1 MRGGRWWSWVAAL
14 GIGLA
19 GCGDPE
25 VSTFGGP
32 LPGSGGSSGA
42 AEGPESGNGDE
53 DSSGGGQGSSG
64 DGSTGSSDDSTDPT
78 LDPTGATDPTG
89 TGNPTPITCS
99 YPSTNFGS
107 PLQELDVIDDP
118 DSGIR
123 LSFTVPGLPAPELV
137 SAAELRFRSYDAD
150 HPGEEGRIYVNDGGP
165 FDLPANAAW
174 DNAEATGAVD
184 VLAAIAAGN
193 NRIEFGPGPLDRSFF
208 HIGDVELVVTAEVDD
223 CEGVDDSGGDDGG
236 DGVEQMLHYS
246 DAEYTGRNNW
256 VWRCQA
262 GFDYAFTAANAEHIP
277 TDCEGAY
284 APDGSAHGTATFQFP
299 DVIEDDY
306 LVEVHAYHTWNRNPG
321 GARIIVDGVTGF
333 VQQRTGM
340 EGESYFETA
349 QWGVA
354 HLSGD
359 VDIVLDSSQ
368 GGYASDAVSWI
379 RIVPQ

>member
-1 MRGGRWWSWVAAL
+1 MD
-14 GIGLA
+14 
-19 GCGDPE
+19 DP
-25 VSTFGGP
+25 
-32 LPGSGGSSGA
+32 
-42 AEGPESGNGDE
+42 
-53 DSSGGGQGSSG
+53 
-64 DGSTGSSDDSTDPT
+64 SDPTVDPSDPTNPSDPTDPT
-78 LDPTGATDPTG
+78 DTGDLP
-89 TGNPTPITCS
+89 PMTCT
-99 YPSTNFGS
+99 YQSTTFGS

-118 DSGIR
+118 NSGVR

-137 SAAELRFRSYDAD
+137 SAAELRFRSYDSD

-184 VLAAIAAGN
+184 VLSALEAGN

-208 HIGDVELVVTAEVDD
+208 RIGDVELIVTAAVDD
-223 CEGVDDSGGDDGG
+223 CEEVDETGGDEG

-256 VWRCQA
+256 VWRCQG
-262 GFDYAFTAANAEHIP
+262 GFDYAFTAASSEHIP
-277 TDCEGAY
+277 TDCEGEY
-284 APDGSAHGTATFQFP
+284 APDGSAHGTATFHFA
-299 DVIEDDY
+299 DVVEDDY
-306 LVEVHAYHTWNRNPG
+306 LVEVHAYHTFNRNPG

-340 EGESYFETA
+340 EGESSFETA